1 MSDSDDRPARGRL
14 QSVRDSMAESLSPGV
29 LVRLQYASY
38 LFFALLTCLV
48 LKGTVGHVMAGVP
61 YLREGCVYSDS
72 GTHDNRITAA
82 AAEYA
87 SHICYGDTF
96 VYRVSF
102 SLFVFFLLLFIS
114 VSDLTCCVED
124 RARAQMQSGL
134 FCWKSAMLVLINFV
148 ALWIPNGFFVAYAWA
163 AMIVSG
169 IFLVVQVMLIVDFA
183 YAVNEEWGSRSE
195 ENSKWQWYL
204 AAAAFLSYG
213 AGVGMTVYSFIEFTP
228 ASDCNLHGFILTLNV
243 VAAIACTAVAVWVP
257 HGSIVPSGLVFAYTA
272 FLLLTALRLD
282 PDPTC
287 NTLAESTRQGVG
299 SIKMTL
305 ISALVSAVALA
316 YTVVSSSGADT
327 AASLTIDDA
336 PANDDDDAGDRSGL
350 VSGRRRFD
358 TAVGHLP
365 AYCFFYLVMMA
376 GAMYLAMLATDWKI
390 SGSSDGGVPQQ
401 PSGGTATGTA
411 VAMWV
416 KIATSW
422 MAIAMYLWSLLAPYF
437 CCADRDFGYG
447 VEDW

>member
-1 MSDSDDRPARGRL
+1 
-14 QSVRDSMAESLSPGV
+14 
-29 LVRLQYASY
+29 
-38 LFFALLTCLV
+38 
-48 LKGTVGHVMAGVP
+48 
-61 YLREGCVYSDS
+61 
-72 GTHDNRITAA
+72 
-82 AAEYA
+82 
-87 SHICYGDTF
+87 
-96 VYRVSF
+96 
-102 SLFVFFLLLFIS
+102 
-114 VSDLTCCVED
+114 
-124 RARAQMQSGL
+124 
-134 FCWKSAMLVLINFV
+134 
-148 ALWIPNGFFVAYAWA
+148 
-163 AMIVSG
+163 
-169 IFLVVQVMLIVDFA
+169 
-183 YAVNEEWGSRSE
+183 
-195 ENSKWQWYL
+195 
-204 AAAAFLSYG
+204 
-213 AGVGMTVYSFIEFTP
+213 
-228 ASDCNLHGFILTLNV
+228 
-243 VAAIACTAVAVWVP
+243 
-257 HGSIVPSGLVFAYTA
+257 
-272 FLLLTALRLD
+272 
-282 PDPTC
+282 
-287 NTLAESTRQGVG
+287 
-299 SIKMTL
+299 MTL

-336 PANDDDDAGDRSGL
+336 PANDDDDDAGDRSGL